1 MVTDPRELKIGEKTL
16 VKFTLASNRFYRNK
30 EGRPVEEKLFFPVDA
45 WDKIA
50 GECLDSFTKGLTVIV
65 EGRIKQERWETKEGT
80 MRTSYCIVAQS
91 ITPSKPI
98 ERRYEDYPDFPL
110 LTPSHFEKIERRY
123 EDYPDF
129 PLLTPSHFENYLI

>member
-1 MVTDPRELKIGEKTL
+1 MNYRNRIELEGTLVTDPRELKIGEKTL

-30 EGRPVEEKLFFPVDA
+30 EGRPVEEKLFVPVDA
-45 WDKIA
+45 WDKVA

-98 ERRYEDYPDFPL
+98 ERRYEDYPDFSPFDSI
-110 LTPSHFEKIERRY
+110 PF
-123 EDYPDF
+123 
-129 PLLTPSHFENYLI
+129 

>member
-1 MVTDPRELKIGEKTL
+1 MVTDPRELKIGDKTL
-16 VKFTLASNRFYRNK
+16 VKFTLVSNRFYRNK

-50 GECLDSFTKGLTVIV
+50 GECL
-65 EGRIKQERWETKEGT
+65 EQERWETKEGT

-98 ERRYEDYPDFPL
+98 ERRYEDYPDFP
-110 LTPSHFEKIERRY
+110 PFDSIPF
-123 EDYPDF
+123 
-129 PLLTPSHFENYLI
+129 